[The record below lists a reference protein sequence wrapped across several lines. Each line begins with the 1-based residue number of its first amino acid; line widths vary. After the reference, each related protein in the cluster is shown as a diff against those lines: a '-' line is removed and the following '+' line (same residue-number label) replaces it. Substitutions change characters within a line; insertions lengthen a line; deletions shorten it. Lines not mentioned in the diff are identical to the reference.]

1 MNNFREVIHLDGFFV
16 WNVFQMRGKSG
27 IYLECVPNKGQNLA
41 FLEYIPNDDKIKAR
55 EVNNMVEKR
64 YVARTEYLDFLKRH
78 QGKHII
84 KVVSGV
90 RRSGKS
96 TLFLLFRE
104 YLRASGVAPEQIITI
119 NFEDMANEPLRDP
132 HALYKYLTNRLD
144 DSKMTYIFLDEIQYV
159 TDFEKVVDSLFI
171 KDNVD
176 LYITG
181 SNAYFLSGEIATL
194 LTGRYVQINMLP
206 LSFKE
211 FVEWHKQNDLF
222 TNDTD
227 MFNEYLKSSFP
238 YTLFV
243 QDEQERMEY
252 LQGIYSTIVLTD
264 IVTRLKV
271 RDVPVLER
279 VIRTLFSDIGSAI
292 SISNIAN
299 TLKSAKLP
307 ADNKTIDRYV
317 EGILNSLLMYKAK
330 PYDIHGRSILRANS
344 KYYAVDLGLR
354 RLLLPDHQQ
363 DYGHIIENIVFLELK
378 RRYPYVYVGRSNDLE
393 VDFVALNVKNEAR
406 YFQVALTT
414 LDEKVLERELRPL
427 KQIHDSYPKYLLTMD
442 TLNKDANYDGI
453 QKMNILDWLLERD

>member
-1 MNNFREVIHLDGFFV
+1 MVFI
-16 WNVFQMRGKSG
+16 WNVFQIKGKSS
-27 IYLECVPNKGQNLA
+27 A

-78 QGKHII
+78 QGKQII

-90 RRSGKS
+90 RRSGK
-96 TLFLLFRE
+96 TILFSQFQE
-104 YLRASGVAPEQIITI
+104 YLRSSGVAPEQIITI
-119 NFEDMANEPLRDP
+119 NFEDMANESLRDP
-132 HALYKYLTNRLD
+132 YALYKYLTDHLD
-144 DSKMTYIFLDEIQYV
+144 EGEMTYIFLDEIQHV

-317 EGILNSLLMYKAK
+317 EGILNSLLMYEAK

-378 RRYPYVYVGRSNDLE
+378 RRYPHVYVGRSNDLE

>member
-1 MNNFREVIHLDGFFV
+1 MVFI
-16 WNVFQMRGKSG
+16 WNVFQIKGKNS
-27 IYLECVPNKGQNLA
+27 A

-78 QGKHII
+78 QGKQII

-90 RRSGKS
+90 RRSGK
-96 TLFLLFRE
+96 TILFSQFQE
-104 YLRASGVAPEQIITI
+104 YLRSSGVAPEQIITI
-119 NFEDMANEPLRDP
+119 NFEDMANESLRDP
-132 HALYKYLTNRLD
+132 YALYKYLTNRLD
-144 DSKMTYIFLDEIQYV
+144 DGKMTYIFLDEIQHV

-317 EGILNSLLMYKAK
+317 EGILNSLLMYEVK

-363 DYGHIIENIVFLELK
+363 DYGHIIGNIVFLELK
-378 RRYPYVYVGRSNDLE
+378 RRYPHVYVGRSNDLE

>member
-1 MNNFREVIHLDGFFV
+1 MEFI
-16 WNVFQMRGKSG
+16 WNVFQIKD
-27 IYLECVPNKGQNLA
+27 KNLA

-64 YVARTEYLDFLKRH
+64 YVARTEYLNFLKRH

-104 YLRASGVAPEQIITI
+104 YLRSSGVAPEQIITI
-119 NFEDMANEPLRDP
+119 NFEDMANESLRDP
-132 HALYKYLTNRLD
+132 YALYKYLTNRLD
-144 DSKMTYIFLDEIQYV
+144 DGKMTYIFLDEIQHV

-378 RRYPYVYVGRSNDLE
+378 RRYPHVYVGRSNDLE

>member
-1 MNNFREVIHLDGFFV
+1 MEFI
-16 WNVFQMRGKSG
+16 WNVFQIK
-27 IYLECVPNKGQNLA
+27 EKNLA

-64 YVARTEYLDFLKRH
+64 YVARTEYLNFLKRH

-104 YLRASGVAPEQIITI
+104 YLRSSGVAPEQIITI
-119 NFEDMANEPLRDP
+119 NFEDMANESLRDP
-132 HALYKYLTNRLD
+132 YALYKYLTNRLD
-144 DSKMTYIFLDEIQYV
+144 DGKMTYIFLDEIQYV

-378 RRYPYVYVGRSNDLE
+378 RRYPHVYVGRSNDLK

>member
-1 MNNFREVIHLDGFFV
+1 MVFI
-16 WNVFQMRGKSG
+16 WNVFQIKGKNS
-27 IYLECVPNKGQNLA
+27 A

-78 QGKHII
+78 QGKQII

-119 NFEDMANEPLRDP
+119 NFEDMANESLRDP
-132 HALYKYLTNRLD
+132 YALYKYLTNRLD
-144 DSKMTYIFLDEIQYV
+144 DGKMTYIFLDEIQHV

-317 EGILNSLLMYKAK
+317 EGILNSLLMYEAK

-378 RRYPYVYVGRSNDLE
+378 RRYPHVYVGRSNDLE
-393 VDFVALNVKNEAR
+393 VDFVALNIKNEAR

>member
-1 MNNFREVIHLDGFFV
+1 MVFI
-16 WNVFQMRGKSG
+16 WNVFQIKDKNS
-27 IYLECVPNKGQNLA
+27 A

-64 YVARTEYLDFLKRH
+64 YVTRTEYLDFLKRH
-78 QGKHII
+78 QGKQII

-90 RRSGKS
+90 RRSGK
-96 TLFLLFRE
+96 TILFSQFQE
-104 YLRASGVAPEQIITI
+104 YLRSSGVAPEQIITI
-119 NFEDMANEPLRDP
+119 NFEDMANESLRDP
-132 HALYKYLTNRLD
+132 YALYKYLTNRLD
-144 DSKMTYIFLDEIQYV
+144 DGKMTYIFLDEIQHV

-378 RRYPYVYVGRSNDLE
+378 RRYPHVYVGRSNDLE
-393 VDFVALNVKNEAR
+393 VDFVALNIKNEAR

>member
-1 MNNFREVIHLDGFFV
+1 MIFI
-16 WNVFQMRGKSG
+16 WNVFQIKGKNS
-27 IYLECVPNKGQNLA
+27 A

-78 QGKHII
+78 QGKQII

-90 RRSGKS
+90 RRSGK
-96 TLFLLFRE
+96 TILFSQFQE
-104 YLRASGVAPEQIITI
+104 YLRSSGVAPEQLITI
-119 NFEDMANEPLRDP
+119 NFEDMANESLRDP
-132 HALYKYLTNRLD
+132 YALYKYLTNRLD
-144 DSKMTYIFLDEIQYV
+144 DGKMTYIFLDEIQHV

-317 EGILNSLLMYKAK
+317 EGILNSLLMYEAK

-378 RRYPYVYVGRSNDLE
+378 RRYPHVYVGRSNDLE

>member
-1 MNNFREVIHLDGFFV
+1 MVFI
-16 WNVFQMRGKSG
+16 WNVFQIKGKNS
-27 IYLECVPNKGQNLA
+27 A

-78 QGKHII
+78 QGKQII

-90 RRSGKS
+90 RRSGK
-96 TLFLLFRE
+96 TILFSQFQE
-104 YLRASGVAPEQIITI
+104 YLRSSGVAPEQIITI
-119 NFEDMANEPLRDP
+119 NFEDMANESLRDP
-132 HALYKYLTNRLD
+132 YALYKYLTNRLD
-144 DSKMTYIFLDEIQYV
+144 DGKMTYIFLDEIQHV

-317 EGILNSLLMYKAK
+317 EGILNSLLMYEAK

-378 RRYPYVYVGRSNDLE
+378 RRYPHVYVGRSNDLE

>member
-1 MNNFREVIHLDGFFV
+1 M
-16 WNVFQMRGKSG
+16 FQIKDKNS
-27 IYLECVPNKGQNLA
+27 A

-78 QGKHII
+78 QGKQII

-90 RRSGKS
+90 RRSGK
-96 TLFLLFRE
+96 TILFSQFQE
-104 YLRASGVAPEQIITI
+104 YLRSSGVAPEQIITI
-119 NFEDMANEPLRDP
+119 NFEDMANESLRDP
-132 HALYKYLTNRLD
+132 YALYKYLTNRLD
-144 DSKMTYIFLDEIQYV
+144 DGKMTYIFLDEIQHV

-317 EGILNSLLMYKAK
+317 EGILNSLLMYEAK

-378 RRYPYVYVGRSNDLE
+378 RRYPHVYVGRSNDLE

>member
-1 MNNFREVIHLDGFFV
+1 MEFI
-16 WNVFQMRGKSG
+16 WNVFQIKDKNS
-27 IYLECVPNKGQNLA
+27 A

-78 QGKHII
+78 QGKQII

-90 RRSGKS
+90 RRSGK
-96 TLFLLFRE
+96 TILFSQFQE
-104 YLRASGVAPEQIITI
+104 YLRSSGVAPEQIITI
-119 NFEDMANEPLRDP
+119 NFEDMANESLRDP
-132 HALYKYLTNRLD
+132 YALYKYLTNRLD
-144 DSKMTYIFLDEIQYV
+144 DGKMTYIFLDEIQHV

-378 RRYPYVYVGRSNDLE
+378 RRYPHVYVGRSNDLE

>member
-1 MNNFREVIHLDGFFV
+1 MVFI
-16 WNVFQMRGKSG
+16 WNVFQIKDKNS
-27 IYLECVPNKGQNLA
+27 A

-132 HALYKYLTNRLD
+132 YALYKYLTNRLD
-144 DSKMTYIFLDEIQYV
+144 DGKMTYIFLDEIQHV

-299 TLKSAKLP
+299 TLKSAKLS

-317 EGILNSLLMYKAK
+317 EGILNSLLMYEAK

-363 DYGHIIENIVFLELK
+363 DYGHIIGNIVFLELK
-378 RRYPYVYVGRSNDLE
+378 RRYPHVYVGRSNDLE

>member
-1 MNNFREVIHLDGFFV
+1 MVFI
-16 WNVFQMRGKSG
+16 WNVFQIKGKNS
-27 IYLECVPNKGQNLA
+27 A

-78 QGKHII
+78 QGKQII

-90 RRSGKS
+90 RRSGK
-96 TLFLLFRE
+96 TILFSQFQE
-104 YLRASGVAPEQIITI
+104 YLRSSGVAPEQIITI
-119 NFEDMANEPLRDP
+119 NFEDMANESLRDP
-132 HALYKYLTNRLD
+132 YALYKYLTNRLD
-144 DSKMTYIFLDEIQYV
+144 DGKMTYIFLDEIQHV

-317 EGILNSLLMYKAK
+317 EGILNSLLMYEAK

-378 RRYPYVYVGRSNDLE
+378 RRYPHVYVGRSNDLE
-393 VDFVALNVKNEAR
+393 VDFVALNIKNEAR